1 MNMSASLK
9 PEGQENNGSDG
20 HLSEQWPPRVHLL
33 TPVTVRE
40 GKADMIKLSILK
52 WRVYSGLSGWALSMS
67 TSVIRGALETLQMEE
82 EKVRDYRDRGCSDV
96 TASQQMPAEPE
107 VRSDRYRLSQDLL
120 EGVQPSSTLIW
131 ADLN

>member
-1 MNMSASLK
+1 
-9 PEGQENNGSDG
+9 
-20 HLSEQWPPRVHLL
+20 
-33 TPVTVRE
+33 
-40 GKADMIKLSILK
+40 
-52 WRVYSGLSGWALSMS
+52 MS
-67 TSVIRGALETLQMEE
+67 TSVIRGALGTLQMEE